1 MGRRQTKNT
10 ITAWLFILFPLLLFF
25 TFFFAP
31 MGIAVLTSLHKWNML
46 SPMKFIGFDNYSLAF
61 QTDHFWNALRVSL
74 VYVIGIVPTALV
86 ISIATAILLNQKI
99 IGLSF
104 FRIMIYLPVITSMA
118 AAALVFT
125 YLFDVEFGL
134 INYCLSAIGLP
145 KMQWLNDPQTALPA
159 VMLVGIWKDIGYNAI
174 ILLAGLQ
181 SIPSV
186 YYDAAKVDGAR
197 SLQVIRHI
205 TIPLLSPVIFFVAV
219 IQVIASLKV
228 FTSIK
233 VMTLGGPARSTES
246 IPFYLY
252 TFAFRY
258 NKMGY
263 ASAVALVLFG
273 IIFIFTMLQFTF
285 GEKRVHY

>member
-1 MGRRQTKNT
+1 
-10 ITAWLFILFPLLLFF
+10 
-25 TFFFAP
+25 
-31 MGIAVLTSLHKWNML
+31 
-46 SPMKFIGFDNYSLAF
+46 
-61 QTDHFWNALRVSL
+61 
-74 VYVIGIVPTALV
+74 
-86 ISIATAILLNQKI
+86 
-99 IGLSF
+99 
-104 FRIMIYLPVITSMA
+104 MA

-134 INYCLSAIGLP
+134 INYFLSAIGLP
-145 KMQWLNDPQTALPA
+145 KLKWLNDPQTALPA
-159 VMLVGIWKDIGYNAI
+159 VMLVGIWKDIGYNSI

-181 SIPSV
+181 GIPST

-263 ASAVALVLFG
+263 ASAVALILFG